1 MDFIG
6 LSLGEKSSF
15 QYIDP
20 KATTV
25 EEIFQHLRR
34 QLKAEVVVPKKKD
47 YSENEDEHDRVTNLG
62 KEAKL
67 SQREIYEQEMN

>member
-34 QLKAEVVVPKKKD
+34 QLKSDVVIPKKKD
-47 YSENEDEHDRVTNLG
+47 YSENDDDQDRVTNLN
-62 KEAKL
+62 KVAKL
-67 SQREIYEQEMN
+67 SQREIYEQEMS